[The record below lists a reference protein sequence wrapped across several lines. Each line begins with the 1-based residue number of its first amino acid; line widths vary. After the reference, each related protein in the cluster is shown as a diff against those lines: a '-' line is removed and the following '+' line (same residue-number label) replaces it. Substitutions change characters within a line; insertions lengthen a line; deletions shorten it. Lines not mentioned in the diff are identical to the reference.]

1 MIASDALRFGD
12 ELFSLIAADLAC
24 YAHGMDYRQ
33 DAQHS
38 PGSLAAGPKQPPA
51 KTFSDGT
58 KLPMVGRPSQNRYRW
73 YSLLFSALFDQ
84 SESRPLLSRV
94 IAAACLLACVAIS
107 AAAYA
112 ASPSP
117 NVLPPESMGVR
128 QAPPPQ
134 PINWD
139 RVTQEATDLLSKY
152 IQINTTNPP
161 GNELGAARMLK
172 EKFLTDGVPA
182 TTWEPQHGRG
192 IVAARLRGIGKH
204 NKSIILLSHMDV
216 VPANPKEWQVP
227 PFSGL
232 VKNGEIWGRG
242 AIDDKGPGVIELM
255 AMLAI
260 KRAGILLN
268 RDVLFIATG
277 DEEEGGKNGAGWFV
291 DHEASVFSDA
301 GYLLNEG
308 GGIHP
313 LAENKRKVYVV
324 SVTEKTPLWLR
335 LTASGPAGHASDPPA
350 ETAVTRLVRA
360 LDKLSEYKTP
370 IHVIGPV
377 QDYYHSVALL
387 DHGPRELLDLASALK
402 NPAFQEKFVSDPGQ
416 NAQVRDTITPTVL
429 SASQKTNVISETAYA
444 EIDCRLLPGSDSKTV
459 VNDIKKAIADDSIKI
474 DVLLNFQPISSPSR
488 SPLMNAIETLA
499 RVHDQA
505 SVVPS
510 MVIGFTDSHY
520 FRQKKIVSY
529 GFIPI
534 EVLPAEG
541 KGIHGINERVG
552 VKELADGIQRMVQ
565 LLKTFGGQ

>member
-1 MIASDALRFGD
+1 MTRAS
-12 ELFSLIAADLAC
+12 SI
-24 YAHGMDYRQ
+24 
-33 DAQHS
+33 
-38 PGSLAAGPKQPPA
+38 
-51 KTFSDGT
+51 
-58 KLPMVGRPSQNRYRW
+58 
-73 YSLLFSALFDQ
+73 
-84 SESRPLLSRV
+84 
-94 IAAACLLACVAIS
+94 AIS
-107 AAAYA
+107 AFWMLACLAICGSAFA

-117 NVLPPESMGVR
+117 NVLPAESRGVTK
-128 QAPPPQ
+128 APPPQ

-139 RVTQEATDLLSKY
+139 KVTQEATDLLSKY
-152 IQINTTNPP
+152 IQMNTSNPP
-161 GNELGAARMLK
+161 GNEIDAARMFK
-172 EKFLTDGVPA
+172 EKFLTDGIPA

-232 VKNGEIWGRG
+232 VKNGDIWGRG

-268 RDVLFIATG
+268 RDVLFVATG
-277 DEEEGGKNGAGWFV
+277 DEEEGGKNGAAWFV
-291 DHEASVFSDA
+291 DHESNVYADA

-313 LAENKRKVYVV
+313 LADDKRKVYVV

-335 LTASGPAGHASDPPA
+335 LTATGPAGHASDPPA

-360 LDKLSEYKTP
+360 LEKLSEYRTP
-370 IHVIGPV
+370 VHVIGPV
-377 QDYYHSVALL
+377 QDYYHSIAELN
-387 DHGPRELLDLASALK
+387 HGPMDQLDLAAALK
-402 NPAFQEKFVSDPGQ
+402 GPEFQKKFVSDPGQ

-444 EIDCRLLPGSDSKTV
+444 EIDCRLLPGSDPKTV
-459 VNDIKKAIADDSIKI
+459 VNDIKKAIDDDAIKI
-474 DVLLNFQPISSPSR
+474 DVLLNFPPISSPSR
-488 SPLMNAIETLA
+488 SPLMTAIDSLA
-499 RVHDQA
+499 RAHDQA

-541 KGIHGINERVG
+541 KGIHGINERIG

-565 LLKTFGGQ
+565 LLKIFGGQ

>member
-1 MIASDALRFGD
+1 VFLHGVIESFILRMR
-12 ELFSLIAADLAC
+12 LRVAVAA
-24 YAHGMDYRQ
+24 
-33 DAQHS
+33 
-38 PGSLAAGPKQPPA
+38 
-51 KTFSDGT
+51 
-58 KLPMVGRPSQNRYRW
+58 V
-73 YSLLFSALFDQ
+73 
-84 SESRPLLSRV
+84 
-94 IAAACLLACVAIS
+94 CLLACLAICGS
-107 AAAYA
+107 AIA
-112 ASPSP
+112 ASPSSTTSL
-117 NVLPPESMGVR
+117 LPAESQGVS

-139 RVTQEATDLLSKY
+139 RVTQEATDLLSRY

-161 GNELGAARMLK
+161 GNELDAARMLK
-172 EKFLTDGVPA
+172 EKFLTDGIPA

-204 NKSIILLSHMDV
+204 TKSIILLTHMDV
-216 VPANPKEWQVP
+216 VPANPREWQVP

-242 AIDDKGPGVIELM
+242 ALDDKGPGVIELM

-277 DEEEGGKNGAGWFV
+277 DEEEGGKNGAEWFV

-308 GGIHP
+308 GGIRA
-313 LAENKRKVYVV
+313 LADNKRKVYVV

-335 LTASGPAGHASDPPA
+335 LTASGPGGHASQPPA

-370 IHVIGPV
+370 VHVIGPV
-377 QDYYHSVALL
+377 QDYYHTMAEL
-387 DHGPRELLDLASALK
+387 DHGPKQQLDLSAALK
-402 NPAFQEKFVSDPGQ
+402 DPAYQDKFLSDPIQ
-416 NAQVRDTITPTVL
+416 NAAVRDTITPTVL

-444 EIDCRLLPGSDSKTV
+444 EIDCRLLPGSDPKRVMS
-459 VNDIKKAIADDSIKI
+459 DIKKVLGDDTIKV
-474 DVLLNFQPISSPSR
+474 DVLLNFPPLSSPSR
-488 SPLMNAIETLA
+488 SPLMTSIDTLA
-499 RVHDQA
+499 RDHDHA

-510 MVIGFTDSHY
+510 MIIEFTDSHY

-541 KGIHGINERVG
+541 KGVHGANERIG
-552 VKELADGIQRMVQ
+552 VKELADGIQRMVE
-565 LLKTFGGQ
+565 LLKNFGGRN

>member
-1 MIASDALRFGD
+1 MSIEPVDGALATVLLHGVIKVLPRRSMTHASAINA
-12 ELFSLIAADLAC
+12 FS
-24 YAHGMDYRQ
+24 
-33 DAQHS
+33 
-38 PGSLAAGPKQPPA
+38 
-51 KTFSDGT
+51 
-58 KLPMVGRPSQNRYRW
+58 
-73 YSLLFSALFDQ
+73 
-84 SESRPLLSRV
+84 
-94 IAAACLLACVAIS
+94 LLACLAIS
-107 AAAYA
+107 SAAFA
-112 ASPSP
+112 ASPAGSP
-117 NVLPPESMGVR
+117 NVLPAESMGVTE
-128 QAPPPQ
+128 APPPQ

-161 GNELGAARMLK
+161 GNELEAARMLK

-313 LAENKRKVYVV
+313 LADNKRKVYVV

-335 LTASGPAGHASDPPA
+335 LTANGPAGHASDPPA

-377 QDYYHSVALL
+377 QDYYHSIAQL

-565 LLKTFGGQ
+565 LLKIFGGK

>member
-1 MIASDALRFGD
+1 MIAIAASCRRD
-12 ELFSLIAADLAC
+12 ELFSLTPADLAC
-24 YAHGMDYRQ
+24 YSYGMDYRQ
-33 DAQHS
+33 DAHHS
-38 PGSLAAGPKQPPA
+38 PDSLRIPRLQPPT
-51 KTFSDGT
+51 KTVFDGT
-58 KLPMVGRPSQNRYRW
+58 KLPIVGEPSQNHNRW
-73 YSLLFSALFDQ
+73 YNLLFS
-84 SESRPLLSRV
+84 
-94 IAAACLLACVAIS
+94 CLLACLAIS
-107 AAAYA
+107 NAALA
-112 ASPSP
+112 ASPAASP
-117 NVLPPESMGVR
+117 NMLPAESRGVTK
-128 QAPPPQ
+128 APPPQ

-161 GNELGAARMLK
+161 GNEIEAARLLR

-192 IVAARLRGIGKH
+192 IVAARLRGIGQH

-227 PFSGL
+227 PFAGL

-268 RDVLFIATG
+268 RDVLFVATG

-291 DHEASVFSDA
+291 DHEASVFADA

-313 LAENKRKVYVV
+313 LSENKRKVYVV
-324 SVTEKTPLWLR
+324 SVTEKTPLWLK

-350 ETAVTRLVRA
+350 ETAVTRLIRA

-387 DHGPRELLDLASALK
+387 EHGPREQLDLAKALK
-402 NPAFQEKFVSDPGQ
+402 DPEFQNKFLSDPSQ

-459 VNDIKKAIADDSIKI
+459 VNDIKKVLGDDAIKV

-565 LLKTFGGQ
+565 LLKIFGGQ

>member
-1 MIASDALRFGD
+1 MTRA
-12 ELFSLIAADLAC
+12 FSTA
-24 YAHGMDYRQ
+24 
-33 DAQHS
+33 
-38 PGSLAAGPKQPPA
+38 
-51 KTFSDGT
+51 
-58 KLPMVGRPSQNRYRW
+58 
-73 YSLLFSALFDQ
+73 
-84 SESRPLLSRV
+84 
-94 IAAACLLACVAIS
+94 IAAAALLACFAIS
-107 AAAYA
+107 GSAIA
-112 ASPSP
+112 ASPAASP
-117 NVLPPESMGVR
+117 NVLPAESRGVT

-139 RVTQEATDLLSKY
+139 KVTQEATDLLSKY
-152 IQINTTNPP
+152 IQMNTTNPP
-161 GNELGAARMLK
+161 GNEIEAARMFK
-172 EKFLTDGVPA
+172 EKFLTDGIPA

-227 PFSGL
+227 PFSGT
-232 VKNGEIWGRG
+232 VKDGKIWGRG
-242 AIDDKGPGVIELM
+242 AIDDKGPGVIAMM
-255 AMLAI
+255 AMFAI

-268 RDVLFIATG
+268 RDVLFVATG

-291 DHEASVFSDA
+291 DHESNVFSDA
-301 GYLLNEG
+301 GFLLNEG
-308 GGIHP
+308 GGIHA
-313 LAENKRKVYVV
+313 LTENKRKAYVV
-324 SVTEKTPLWLR
+324 SVTEKTPLWLK

-350 ETAVTRLVRA
+350 ETSVTRLVRA
-360 LDKLSEYKTP
+360 LEKLSEYKTP
-370 IHVIGPV
+370 VHVIGPV
-377 QDYYHSVALL
+377 QDYYHSMAML
-387 DHGPRELLDLASALK
+387 DHGPKDQLDLATALK
-402 NPAFQEKFVSDPGQ
+402 DPEFQKKFISDPSQ

-444 EIDCRLLPGSDSKTV
+444 EIDCRLLPGSDSKSV
-459 VNDIKKAIADDSIKI
+459 ISDIKKAIGDDTIKI
-474 DVLLNFQPISSPSR
+474 DTILNFQPISSPSR

-534 EVLPAEG
+534 EILPVEG
-541 KGIHGINERVG
+541 KGIHGVNERVG

-565 LLKTFGGQ
+565 LLKIFGGQ

>member
-1 MIASDALRFGD
+1 VFLQGVIEAFIARVRLRVA
-12 ELFSLIAADLAC
+12 IAATSMLAC
-24 YAHGMDYRQ
+24 LAI
-33 DAQHS
+33 A
-38 PGSLAAGPKQPPA
+38 GSA
-51 KTFSDGT
+51 F
-58 KLPMVGRPSQNRYRW
+58 
-73 YSLLFSALFDQ
+73 
-84 SESRPLLSRV
+84 
-94 IAAACLLACVAIS
+94 
-107 AAAYA
+107 A
-112 ASPSP
+112 ASPTP
-117 NVLPPESMGVR
+117 NLLPAESRGVS

-139 RVTQEATDLLSKY
+139 RVTQEATDLLSRY

-161 GNELGAARMLK
+161 GNELDAARMLK
-172 EKFLTDGVPA
+172 EKFLTDGIPA
-182 TTWEPQHGRG
+182 TTWEPQKGRG

-204 NKSIILLSHMDV
+204 TKSIILLSHMDV
-216 VPANPKEWQVP
+216 VPANPKEWQFP

-232 VKNGEIWGRG
+232 VKNGQIWGRG

-308 GGIHP
+308 GGISP
-313 LAENKRKVYVV
+313 LADNKRKVYVV

-335 LTASGPAGHASDPPA
+335 LTASGPAGHASDPPS

-377 QDYYHSVALL
+377 QDYYHTMAEL
-387 DHGPRELLDLASALK
+387 DHGPKQQLDLSTALK
-402 NPAFQEKFVSDPGQ
+402 DPEYQNKFLADPSQ
-416 NAQVRDTITPTVL
+416 NAAVRDTITPTVL

-444 EIDCRLLPGSDSKTV
+444 EIDCRLLPGSDPKTV
-459 VNDIKKAIADDSIKI
+459 TSEIKKVIGDDTIKV
-474 DVLLNFQPISSPSR
+474 DVLLNFPPISSPSR
-488 SPLMNAIETLA
+488 SPLMTSIDTLA
-499 RVHDQA
+499 REHDQA

-510 MVIGFTDSHY
+510 MIIEFTDSHY

-541 KGIHGINERVG
+541 KGIHGINERIG
-552 VKELADGIQRMVQ
+552 VKELADGIQRMVE
-565 LLKTFGGQ
+565 LLKNFGARIR